1 MGVKKKQHRT
11 ERITLMLTEDEFL
24 SLKSQAQQRGFS
36 NFSEFIRVMVFNGL
50 KGFTLD
56 RGD

>member
-1 MGVKKKQHRT
+1 MKKKQHRT